1 MQNRE
6 NNTGA
11 TGQTSSS
18 DKKCEKCGGSGLYI
32 FMQLASEYAKSQ
44 GKPHIYGDKD
54 YMVPVG
60 RKCPYC
66 NGGFTDDVIKA
77 RKSADIPSAFYN
89 KQLKDFD
96 WNIYVKEDGSIED
109 TTNQKRIVELYI
121 EQFRKWEEK
130 NMSFYIYSRTKGAGK
145 TLLASCICNELMER
159 YAIKTRFVNASELID
174 ISTSG
179 DKSAPD
185 EYRRNPMKLLYECK
199 FLVIDDLG
207 QKNTVSEWMEDVL
220 YKLLNYRIENN
231 RMTMITSNVPIQNLP
246 LNERITDRID
256 KLCMPFHLPEICV
269 RSKETREARQMLLKD
284 LGWDLKETQ
293 NSTQ

>member
-6 NNTGA
+6 QTTEA
-11 TGQTSSS
+11 TGQTNSSA
-18 DKKCEKCGGSGLYI
+18 KKCEMCGGTGIYT
-32 FMQLASEYAKSQ
+32 FWMLASEYAKQ
-44 GKPHIYGDKD
+44 RGEQHIYGDKD
-54 YMVPVG
+54 FEVPVG
-60 RKCPYC
+60 KKCPFC

-77 RKSADIPSAFYN
+77 RKSADIPTAFYN
-89 KQLKDFD
+89 KKMRDFD
-96 WNIYVKEDGSIED
+96 WGIYIKDDGSTED
-109 TTNQKRIVELYI
+109 TSNQKRIVDLYI
-121 EQFRKWEEK
+121 EQFEKWEKK

-179 DKSAPD
+179 DKNAAD
-185 EYRRNPMKLLYECK
+185 EYKRNPMKLLYECK

-220 YKLLNYRIENN
+220 YKLLNYRMANN

-246 LNERITDRID
+246 YNETITDRID

-284 LGWDLKETQ
+284 LGWDLKNEAT
-293 NSTQ
+293 NA